1 MEKSTRNRVIQRKA
15 YQRTKAL
22 KTTTLPRA
30 IAISTEIII
39 KKSMRTG
46 KTTEFYVNRLYPQHI
61 KMLCIFS
68 ITKIKY
74 LQCAFQYMKRC
85 PYSTLLLVVL
95 F

>member
-46 KTTEFYVNRLYPQHI
+46 KTTEFYVN
-61 KMLCIFS
+61 
-68 ITKIKY
+68 
-74 LQCAFQYMKRC
+74 
-85 PYSTLLLVVL
+85 
-95 F
+95 